1 MHKTFFTDLVTFEII
16 LFVYK
21 EYDIKVSLKLNFD
34 ESLVTY
40 NRIQY
45 YTFVSKKSIGDPRIT
60 VLNFPLVV
68 SSHAP
73 TITIALVYP
82 I

>member
-1 MHKTFFTDLVTFEII
+1 M
-16 LFVYK
+16 
-21 EYDIKVSLKLNFD
+21 SLKLNFD

-45 YTFVSKKSIGDPRIT
+45 YTFVSEKSIGDPHIT
-60 VLNFPLVV
+60 VLDFPLLVN
-68 SSHAP
+68 SRAP